1 MRTPARPGF
10 PLPCN
15 LAVRIVAGVWRG
27 RRLRTPGGPAV
38 RPTADRVRE
47 AIFNILGEATEG
59 ARVLDLFAGTGAL
72 ALEALSR
79 GASSAVLVESDPRA
93 FAVLRRNVLEL
104 GADPAEPLLMDWRA
118 ALRVLGGRGS
128 RFELVFLDP
137 PYGKGIAGRAAG
149 GLEEAGVLEPGGTIV
164 VEEDA
169 RAGESSFP
177 AGWERVDDRR
187 YGGTRVMIFTRRKEP
202 G

>member
-1 MRTPARPGF
+1 M
-10 PLPCN
+10 
-15 LAVRIVAGVWRG
+15 RIVSGVWRG
-27 RRLRTPGGPAV
+27 RRLRTPGGRAV

-47 AIFNILGEATEG
+47 AIFSILGERTKG

-79 GASSAVLVESDPRA
+79 GASSAVLVESDPRTC
-93 FAVLRRNVLEL
+93 AVMRRNVLDL
-104 GADPAEPLLMDWRA
+104 GAGTAEPLLMDWRA
-118 ALRVLGGRGS
+118 ALRVLRGRGS

-137 PYGKGIAGRAAG
+137 PYGKRIAERSARD
-149 GLEEAGVLEPGGTIV
+149 LEGAGVLEPGGTVV

-169 RAGESSFP
+169 KAGESLFP
-177 AGWERVDDRR
+177 EGWERVDDRR
-187 YGGTRVMIFTRRKEP
+187 YGDTRVMMFIAGKEP